1 MNLFFSTVPVSL
13 VVAICVFTSLR
24 EFFSMKVET
33 VVIPMNLSIVII
45 SSKFNM
51 ITNIAII

>member
-45 SSKFNM
+45 SSKLNM